1 MAVQRAC
8 KHCKAIFEGAG
19 KCPQCGGEDNTETFK
34 GKIVIVNADNSEI
47 AKNLKYT
54 KKGSYAVKL
63 G

>member
-8 KHCKAIFEGAG
+8 KNCKLIFESAG
-19 KCPQCGGEDNTETFK
+19 KCPQCGHEENTETFK
-34 GKIVIVNADNSEI
+34 GKIVVVNPDSSEI